1 MEFSRQEC
9 WSGLPFPPPGDLPDP
24 RIEPTS
30 PALASGF
37 FTTEPRRKP
46 TSNVALSF
54 SGLVLQKESWVSQGM
69 LLIVYV
75 VEGVCSHDEQSS
87 DLAILPPDSGLEVLA
102 VQRVS
107 KTQAWQRT
115 GRAGRED
122 SGICYRLYTEDEF
135 EKFEKMTVPEI
146 QR

>member
-1 MEFSRQEC
+1 M
-9 WSGLPFPPPGDLPDP
+9 
-24 RIEPTS
+24 
-30 PALASGF
+30 
-37 FTTEPRRKP
+37 
-46 TSNVALSF
+46 
-54 SGLVLQKESWVSQGM
+54 LQKHS
-69 LLIVYV
+69 V
-75 VEGVCSHDEQSS
+75 VLSIFGFASTLETVCLCDEAKHSRLS
-87 DLAILPPDSGLEVLA
+87 LPADSGLEVLA

>member
-1 MEFSRQEC
+1 MPLIAHAAEFVHV
-9 WSGLPFPPPGDLPDP
+9 
-24 RIEPTS
+24 TS
-30 PALASGF
+30 KAL
-37 FTTEPRRKP
+37 TR
-46 TSNVALSF
+46 
-54 SGLVLQKESWVSQGM
+54 
-69 LLIVYV
+69 
-75 VEGVCSHDEQSS
+75 
-87 DLAILPPDSGLEVLA
+87 AILPPDSGLEVLA

-146 QR
+146 QRQAQGAPTPALCPEASVPVARILQLTLLGGRLLPRRLGGQEHLREPPASLTLAGVTWRA

>member
-1 MEFSRQEC
+1 M
-9 WSGLPFPPPGDLPDP
+9 
-24 RIEPTS
+24 
-30 PALASGF
+30 
-37 FTTEPRRKP
+37 
-46 TSNVALSF
+46 
-54 SGLVLQKESWVSQGM
+54 QKESWVSQGM

-135 EKFEKMTVPEI
+135 ESLRKMI
-146 QR
+146 S

>member
-1 MEFSRQEC
+1 M
-9 WSGLPFPPPGDLPDP
+9 
-24 RIEPTS
+24 
-30 PALASGF
+30 
-37 FTTEPRRKP
+37 
-46 TSNVALSF
+46 
-54 SGLVLQKESWVSQGM
+54 LQKESWVSQGM
-69 LLIVYV
+69 LLIVYF

-107 KTQAWQRT
+107 KTQAWPRT

>member
-1 MEFSRQEC
+1 M
-9 WSGLPFPPPGDLPDP
+9 
-24 RIEPTS
+24 
-30 PALASGF
+30 A
-37 FTTEPRRKP
+37 
-46 TSNVALSF
+46 V
-54 SGLVLQKESWVSQGM
+54 
-69 LLIVYV
+69 
-75 VEGVCSHDEQSS
+75 
-87 DLAILPPDSGLEVLA
+87 LPPDSGLEVLA

-146 QR
+146 QRWARGASTLLPLVPQLPFLLAQVSELRFSLLTPWLEDQGA

>member
-1 MEFSRQEC
+1 
-9 WSGLPFPPPGDLPDP
+9 
-24 RIEPTS
+24 
-30 PALASGF
+30 
-37 FTTEPRRKP
+37 
-46 TSNVALSF
+46 
-54 SGLVLQKESWVSQGM
+54 M
-69 LLIVYV
+69 LRFVHTVETVYV
-75 VEGVCSHDEQSS
+75 MREA
-87 DLAILPPDSGLEVLA
+87 LIWALLPPDSGLEVLA

-146 QR
+146 QRWAQGALAPLPSVPPSPFPAC

>member
-1 MEFSRQEC
+1 M
-9 WSGLPFPPPGDLPDP
+9 
-24 RIEPTS
+24 
-30 PALASGF
+30 
-37 FTTEPRRKP
+37 
-46 TSNVALSF
+46 
-54 SGLVLQKESWVSQGM
+54 LQKHS
-69 LLIVYV
+69 V
-75 VEGVCSHDEQSS
+75 VLSIFGFASTLDTVCLRDEAKHSRPS
-87 DLAILPPDSGLEVLA
+87 LPTDSGLEVLA

>member
-1 MEFSRQEC
+1 M
-9 WSGLPFPPPGDLPDP
+9 W
-24 RIEPTS
+24 
-30 PALASGF
+30 AL
-37 FTTEPRRKP
+37 
-46 TSNVALSF
+46 
-54 SGLVLQKESWVSQGM
+54 
-69 LLIVYV
+69 
-75 VEGVCSHDEQSS
+75 
-87 DLAILPPDSGLEVLA
+87 LPPDSGLEVLA

-146 QR
+146 QRWAQGAPAPLPSVPPSPFPAC